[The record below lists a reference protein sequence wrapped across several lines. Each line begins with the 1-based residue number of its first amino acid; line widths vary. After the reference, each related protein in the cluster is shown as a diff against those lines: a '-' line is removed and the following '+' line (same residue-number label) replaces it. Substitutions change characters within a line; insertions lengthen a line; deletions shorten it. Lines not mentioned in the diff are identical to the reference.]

1 MSNADFQ
8 FSAGDECLS
17 EPCLNRVCSSSIFDD
32 RPFEACMFGRTGHV
46 VKATAVGCGRF
57 GKDLVA
63 FGDVDL
69 TADPNEPGIAP
80 GFDRSR
86 ELFHPVLGPLRGRFF
101 TKYLLRGGYL
111 RFALKMPAISQQ
123 VMIEDVQVV
132 LVQNFNL
139 QSMKNP
145 KLVEHISVDIP
156 LWSLKSEG
164 VAPLRLKDGEDLS
177 LVRLVRLMA
186 ERHEMVRPTSN
197 DWSETGIRIAHQLLI
212 VIRFKPLENNPEGEV
227 KEMKIPFEAKLS
239 SCASSVENMQ

>member
-1 MSNADFQ
+1 
-8 FSAGDECLS
+8 
-17 EPCLNRVCSSSIFDD
+17 
-32 RPFEACMFGRTGHV
+32 MFGRTGHTL
-46 VKATAVGCGRF
+46 KATAVGCGRF

-63 FGDVDL
+63 FGEVDL
-69 TADPNEPGIAP
+69 TADPNDPGIAP

-86 ELFHPVLGPLRGRFF
+86 EIFHPVLGPLRGRFF
-101 TKYLLRGGYL
+101 TKYLLRGGYI

-123 VMIEDVQVV
+123 VVIQDVQVV

-139 QSMKNP
+139 QSMKTP
-145 KLVEHISVDIP
+145 KLVEHVSVDIP
-156 LWSLKSEG
+156 LWSLKKEG

-186 ERHEMVRPTSN
+186 EGQHEMVRPTSN
-197 DWSETGIRIAHQLLI
+197 DWSETGIRIAHQVLI
-212 VIRFKPLENNPEGEV
+212 VIRFKPLEDNPEGEI